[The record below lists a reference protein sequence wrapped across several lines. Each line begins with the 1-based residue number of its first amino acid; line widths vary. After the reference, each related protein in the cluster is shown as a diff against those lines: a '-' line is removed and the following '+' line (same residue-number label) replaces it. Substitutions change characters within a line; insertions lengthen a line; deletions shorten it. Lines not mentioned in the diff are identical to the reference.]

1 MNGRIDP
8 RWVAIVAMY
17 AAAGL
22 AMAWFLVDSTA
33 VGADLGTYQRA
44 SRNLWEHG
52 NPYLDASAV
61 GEDFRFRYPP
71 LLAMLGPLLDLPV
84 LWFGLLAVCTAFP
97 IWLAV
102 RERGWVGLLPAL
114 LLIGPWGQQL
124 LNGNAQAIVIA
135 LMALVP
141 LHARAGAV
149 GLAVATMLKLH
160 PVLGVIW
167 YAGRRQWSSLAWFAG
182 ATAVLLVIQAPWL
195 GAFVEFYLTDA
206 TATDTVAGLSLR
218 AFGLPIWI
226 GGIVIFTILSYRYA
240 RGRWGWM
247 LNVILQ
253 LVALPR
259 VLLVNVALLLAA
271 PLPARRRPD
280 DEPATTAEAA
290 GSSR

>member
-1 MNGRIDP
+1 MRRVDP
-8 RWVAIVAMY
+8 RWVLIVALY

-33 VGADLGTYQRA
+33 IGADLATYQRA

-52 NPYLDASAV
+52 NPYLGAADV
-61 GEDFRFRYPP
+61 GADFRYRYPP
-71 LLAMLGPLLDLPV
+71 LLAMLWPLLALPAV
-84 LWFGLLAVCTAFP
+84 WFALIAACTAFP
-97 IWLAV
+97 IWLAI
-102 RERGWVGLLPAL
+102 RERGWVGVLPAL

-135 LMALVP
+135 LLAIVP
-141 LHARAGAV
+141 IHARAGAV

-160 PVLGVIW
+160 PVIGIIW

-182 ATAVLLVIQAPWL
+182 ATAFLLLIQAPWL
-195 GAFVEFYLTDA
+195 GAFLDYYLTDA

-218 AFGLPIWI
+218 AFGTPVWPL
-226 GGIVIFTILSYRYA
+226 GIAVFTYLAWRHA
-240 RGRWGWM
+240 NGRWGWM

-259 VLLVNVALLLAA
+259 VLLVNLALLLAA
-271 PLPARRRPD
+271 PLPGRRTR
-280 DEPATTAEAA
+280 
-290 GSSR
+290 

>member
-1 MNGRIDP
+1 MSRVDW
-8 RWVAIVAMY
+8 RWAVIVAMY
-17 AAAGL
+17 GAAGL

-52 NPYLDASAV
+52 NPYLDASQV
-61 GEDFRFRYPP
+61 GADFRFRYPP
-71 LLAMLGPLLDLPV
+71 LLAMLGPLLAVPAI
-84 LWFGLLAVCTAFP
+84 WFGLIAVCTAFP
-97 IWLAV
+97 VWLAV

-135 LMALVP
+135 LLALVP

-160 PVLGVIW
+160 PALGVIW
-167 YAGRRQWSSLAWFAG
+167 YLGRREWTSLAWFAG
-182 ATAVLLVIQAPWL
+182 ATLVLLAVQAPWL
-195 GAFVEFYLTDA
+195 GAFVDYYLTDA

-218 AFGLPIWI
+218 AFGTPVWI
-226 GGIVIFTILSYRYA
+226 AGIAIFAFLAYRYA
-240 RGRWGWM
+240 SGRWGWM
-247 LNVILQ
+247 LNIILQ

-271 PLPARRRPD
+271 PLPGRRAP
-280 DEPATTAEAA
+280 ETPTAAA
-290 GSSR
+290 GSTR